1 MAGNLEFIHKETIST
16 TTSSVNVDNI
26 FSADYDVYKI
36 TMYGI
41 TTLGTTPTTLAL
53 RFIDSGGSVISGAEY
68 DFASLRMDSNVAF
81 TEDRATATTS
91 IQFIATLDQ
100 DAETM
105 GAVTYIFNPYDS
117 SSYSFLLN
125 QSSGALSGNM
135 RGSKTIGVHK
145 VAETVRG
152 INIIEQNGSRPLEE
166 GYIVI
171 YGVKG

>member
-16 TTSSVNVDNI
+16 TTSSVIVDNI
-26 FSADYDVYKI
+26 FSSNYDVYKI

-41 TTLGTTPTTLAL
+41 TTLGTVPTPLGL
-53 RFIDSGGSVISGAEY
+53 RFIDSGGSVISGTEY
-68 DFASLRMDSNVAF
+68 DYASLRMESHQIF
-81 TEDRATATTS
+81 TDDKDTATTS
-91 IQFIATLDQ
+91 IKFIATLDQ

-117 SSYSFLLN
+117 SSYSFLIN
-125 QSSGALSGNM
+125 QSAGAFSGNM

-145 VAETVRG
+145 SAETVRG
-152 INIIEQNGSRPLEE
+152 INIIDLNGARPLEE

-171 YGVKG
+171 YGVK

>member
-16 TTSSVNVDNI
+16 TTSSVNIDNI

-41 TTLGTTPTTLAL
+41 TTLGTLATVLAL

-68 DFASLRMDSNVAF
+68 DFASLRMDNNTTY
-81 TEDRATATTS
+81 TEDKAIATTS
-91 IQFIATLDQ
+91 IQYIATLDQ
-100 DAETM
+100 NAETV

-125 QSSGALSGNM
+125 QSSGAYSGIM

-152 INIIEQNGSRPLEE
+152 INIIDLNGSRPLEE

-171 YGVKG
+171 YGVK